1 MNSIL
6 LESDKLNSAIG
17 IGFVVSE
24 NLTTKK
30 FNQTLENFLLK
41 KEYMIRNETFKDK
54 LISLNQRRRFILNKV
69 KNLSSCTLENEDY
82 ISLLSVP
89 TGFGKTYCGLYY
101 GSKIITPRSNTEYS
115 NFIQINPRI
124 IYALPFLSIIEQVE
138 ETIKAFLKTIEK
150 DEEKIKSSSF
160 LVHHHLTEPV
170 FNLENDQE
178 YDESTADLFIK
189 GWNSQYILSTFNQ
202 LLNALFKT
210 DKYSSLKFSKI
221 LNTSW
226 ILDEVQSIPLKYW
239 KIFEEFLLILNKIFS
254 VNLLMMSATLPK
266 IIDIKNINKNIVHQ
280 KNKIKVNEIIDN
292 KEYTNLLDGINRIKL
307 AYYGSITF
315 SLFLENL
322 KNEIQNIIKQKTNT
336 LIVLNTRKS
345 AQMTYKVIKDF
356 KRVLE
361 DANEN
366 NDVLFHIEFLA

>member
-1 MNSIL
+1 MKNFHP
-6 LESDKLNSAIG
+6 ED
-17 IGFVVSE
+17 
-24 NLTTKK
+24 
-30 FNQTLENFLLK
+30 FLLK